1 MSQIGFNAGGGCGVP
16 EPCCIK
22 EVTVVDGAVTITL
35 NNGNT
40 FPVTPEQVLEAY
52 GDEIVEL
59 IKAEVVPKLALDVF
73 KTEGTN
79 PEFSLGI
86 KYDTEVIDTG
96 IKLEPQWDTTGD
108 TVGLIIKSDL
118 QQPLI

>member
-40 FPVTPEQVLEAY
+40 FPVTPEQILEAY

-59 IKAEVVPKLALDVF
+59 IKAEVVPKLALDVL

-86 KYDTEVIDTG
+86 KYDSATIDTG
-96 IKLEPQWDTTGD
+96 IKLEPKWDATGD
-108 TVGLIIKSDL
+108 TVGLVIKSDL